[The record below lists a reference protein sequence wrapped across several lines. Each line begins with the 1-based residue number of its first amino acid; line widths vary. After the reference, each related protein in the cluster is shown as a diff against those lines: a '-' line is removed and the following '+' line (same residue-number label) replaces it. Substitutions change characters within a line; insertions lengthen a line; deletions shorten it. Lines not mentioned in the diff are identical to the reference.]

1 MKKTLLQLLDEYG
14 HQQLNENYGLNP
26 KSRNYKY
33 KAKMDIAA
41 SNQNLAEDREAER
54 ALDGANANDTYM
66 TNNQSMY
73 VKQADGSTK
82 EEFVGSSVPEDVFQ
96 QVHQQNLDATILK
109 SQGESSLRNIKEKQA
124 KGEALTQE
132 EQYQLDYLDP
142 SSQLEKLKEKQDNGE
157 QLTDEEKLQQ
167 EMIQSQML
175 KPDMSNVVP
184 DYMTSSG
191 QNQLEA
197 VQALQDINTVVGKQA
212 GSIGA
217 YESFKNQTEELV
229 SKGLA
234 VANEGSSDIIK
245 DKQNIAYE
253 YGKGLWG
260 DHVKDMITQAAISDP
275 GLKVPDDKYGKTL
288 APINT
293 AEWWD
298 AMKSSMVSSV
308 GYLMNAVSKTADLDP
323 KGWFSDTGV
332 RMQKYSDR
340 IVGYND
346 QDMEKG
352 SANLQKF
359 IGYMNGKDNG
369 GNWYNLAEAIY
380 QGGPQMMA
388 GSAPAIAAAIGAGM
402 IGGPMAIA
410 ALAMTSGYAVAAT
423 EMKKMNKLAG
433 VDENGDFVG
442 GTEQAMKIVSLN
454 MADQGLQYFGD
465 VLLLGT
471 GGITLK
477 GIKETGFKAFSNITG
492 NELKDASLKS
502 TVNGT
507 IKQFK
512 TMVGDGTREVEPVV
526 KRSIASAT
534 LKTMLGA
541 LVYPTLT
548 VGGVVAKGTITEGIP
563 EAIDSLTDDVV
574 NEWYGPN
581 GNPDKSL
588 STIIDEHKDQLEEA
602 GLWGAIM
609 GITVGGVV
617 KTPKI
622 AHDFS
627 KFAAN
632 KSFELSVKGASKV
645 MSPNEW
651 EELKNQHMEST
662 KKYVDLK
669 NNLDEQESKLDSLVQ
684 IQKDEDGKVVTNND
698 GEPIFQDKDG
708 KQMSSEDAFNLLKK
722 NAPKGSKLEEHIKQ
736 LIADKD
742 SSNELLAFIGEAEG
756 KKPTDKIS
764 KEDITKLEDLVGTNQ
779 AGFKKLT
786 ELINNAK
793 AKTET
798 TTDENGNEETKVVK
812 DFEPITYGKLNEV
825 LNESTGKD
833 DGQTLKDKIANEN
846 NKDITSPEN
855 VKSLITNYKASLNF
869 KRTAAK
875 ATLEASLPYKVLGVI
890 SKKALNAVSKV
901 VPDRLIKALDKFGSK
916 SIKTVNDVYDII
928 DDAITNYNESAV
940 KGLVEAIKDKKTREE
955 LYSFSV
961 NQLEDLKEKIK
972 NNIDDSN
979 SETLKSLSE
988 AIDNVIQSKLAAF
1001 ATAGYKNVKENVK
1014 EKGVVGATTDYAT
1027 DFGSHIADK
1036 LSDIDWNHM
1045 TTESY
1050 EKVMN
1055 FFANKKKLNDSF
1067 DEYRSQ
1073 DNLNDLSNQASEKA
1087 KKDYKDILEENNIKV
1102 NENQLKRAFNSN
1114 NEVSDESSS
1123 SLDLASTIL
1132 DYSSKEKFKKSFE
1145 NFKQEL
1151 DKFNKNKDKSTYSSL
1166 ALAFKAVRNTLSEIQ
1181 PSNEEFNNLLGE
1193 DFNNTVKKQIK
1204 LQEKLV
1210 TDSSKIDSMSDEEK
1224 QTFKQEV
1231 EEYQKLTNDINSKM
1245 NELVPEYSKEVENL
1259 ATEYDTLEKDYKDSV
1274 VETYDNA
1281 EEALINTT
1289 KEDDIISEEN
1299 IEPTVTDKDTKDAKN
1314 LTNEC

>member
-1 MKKTLLQLLDEYG
+1 MAKTIYQLLDEFG
-14 HQQLNENYGLNP
+14 NQQLNKNYGLNP
-26 KSRNYKY
+26 KSRNYQY
-33 KAKMDIAA
+33 EAAQDQQVMDIQAQ
-41 SNQNLAEDREAER
+41 QNDEADM
-54 ALDGANANDTYM
+54 ALNGAKVGATYM
-66 TNNQSMY
+66 PNNQYMY
-73 VKQADGSTK
+73 VKQADNSTK
-82 EEFVGSSVPEDVFQ
+82 QEFVGASIPTDVFNE
-96 QVHQQNLDATILK
+96 VHQQNIDATILK
-109 SQGESSLRNIKEKQA
+109 SQHNVELQNLKDKQA
-124 KGEALTQE
+124 KGEQLTPF
-132 EQYQLDYLDP
+132 EQNELDVLDP
-142 SSQLEKLKEKQDNGE
+142 SSALEKLKAKQDSGE
-157 QLTDEEKLQQ
+157 QLTTDEQTQLQLVQ
-167 EMIQSQML
+167 QQML
-175 KPDMSNVVP
+175 RPDMANVVP
-184 DYMTSSG
+184 DYLTSSG

-245 DKQNIAYE
+245 DKQNMAYE

-288 APINT
+288 ALDDT
-293 AEWWD
+293 AEWLD
-298 AMKSSMVSSV
+298 AMQSSIISSV

-323 KGWFSDTGV
+323 EGWFSDTGS

-359 IGYMNGKDNG
+359 IGYMNGEDNG

-402 IGGPMAIA
+402 IGGPIAIA
-410 ALAMTSGYAVAAT
+410 ALAMISGYAVAAT

-442 GTEQAMKIVSLN
+442 GTEQAMKIIALN
-454 MADQGLQYFGD
+454 MADQGFQNFGD

-477 GIKETGFKAFSNITG
+477 GIKESGFKVFSNITG

-512 TMVGDGTREVEPVV
+512 TMVSDGTKEVEPIV
-526 KRSIASAT
+526 KRNIASAT

-563 EAIDSLTDDVV
+563 EAIDSLTDNVV

-581 GNPDKSL
+581 GNPDKPL
-588 STIIDEHKDQLEEA
+588 STIIEEHKYELEEA

-609 GITVGGVV
+609 GITVSGAV
-617 KTPKI
+617 KTPQI

-632 KSFELSVKGASKV
+632 KSFEWSIKGASKV

-669 NNLDEQESKLDSLVQ
+669 NNLDKQESKLDSLVQ
-684 IQKDEDGKVVTNND
+684 IQKDEDGKVVANND

-708 KQMSSEDAFNLLKK
+708 KQISSEEAFDLLKN
-722 NAPKGSKLEEHIKQ
+722 NAPKDSKLEEHIKQ
-736 LIADKD
+736 LIDDKD
-742 SSNELLAFIGEAEG
+742 SSNELLAFIGEAAN
-756 KKPTDKIS
+756 KNPTDQIS

-779 AGFKKLT
+779 TGFKKLK
-786 ELINNAK
+786 ELVNNAK

-798 TTDENGNEETKVVK
+798 TTDENGNKETKVVK

-833 DGQTLKDKIANEN
+833 GEQTLKEKIINESSKN
-846 NKDITSPEN
+846 INSPEN
-855 VKSLITNYKASLNF
+855 VKSLITNYKADLNF
-869 KRTAAK
+869 KKTAAK

-890 SKKALNAVSKV
+890 SKKTLNAVSKV

-916 SIKTVNDVYDII
+916 SIKTVDDVYHII

-940 KGLVEAIKDKKTREE
+940 KGLVKAIKDKKTREE

-988 AIDNVIQSKLAAF
+988 AIDNVIQSKLAAY
-1001 ATAGYKNVKENVK
+1001 ATTGYSNIKENVK

-1027 DFGSHIADK
+1027 GFGSHIADK

-1045 TTESY
+1045 TTASY

-1055 FFANKKKLNDSF
+1055 FFANKKKLNDLF

-1073 DNLNDLSNQASEKA
+1073 DNLNDLSNQASKKA

-1102 NENQLKRAFNSN
+1102 NKNQLERAFNSN

-1123 SLDLASTIL
+1123 SLDLASTML

-1166 ALAFKAVRNTLSEIQ
+1166 ALAFKSIRNTLSEIQ
-1181 PSNEEFNNLLGE
+1181 PSNEEFNNLLGK
-1193 DFNNTVKKQIK
+1193 DFSKTVKKQLK

-1210 TDSSKIDSMSDEEK
+1210 TESSKINSMSYEEK

-1231 EEYQKLTNDINSKM
+1231 NEYQKLTNDINSKM

-1259 ATEYDTLEKDYKDSV
+1259 ATEYDTLDKDYKDSV
-1274 VETYDNA
+1274 VETYNNA
-1281 EEALINTT
+1281 KEALTNTIE
-1289 KEDDIISEEN
+1289 EDDTISEED
-1299 IEPTVTDKDTKDAKN
+1299 IEDATDKDIEDAKN
-1314 LTNEC
+1314 LTDDC